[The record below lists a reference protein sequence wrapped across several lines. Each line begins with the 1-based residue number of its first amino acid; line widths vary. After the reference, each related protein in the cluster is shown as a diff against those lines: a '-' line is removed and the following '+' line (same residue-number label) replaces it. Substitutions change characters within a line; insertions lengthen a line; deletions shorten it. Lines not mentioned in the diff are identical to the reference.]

1 MAKSKRNKAEIKVA
15 GIDDDS
21 PPWATWLTQI
31 AFVLAVGIAIAR
43 AMMSETARQAFD
55 AVPGALPAPPRS
67 PGATTSLVLDALCW
81 LPALLVLL
89 RLLIDRQYIVRWT
102 WSQLFFGGLA
112 LWAACS
118 VAWAS
123 DKFLSLIAASHTIA
137 AAMLIWSVAQL
148 VRSWVRFRIVAG
160 ICLGL
165 LLIYSA
171 QGLVFKFI
179 DVPENIKYWNEH
191 KDEELR
197 QRGWEPGSFSARQ
210 FERKLTGGEMIG
222 FNTSPNSFAA
232 VLVLLT
238 IVSIGVAIQR
248 SSDDRSAMIP
258 IVATVLII
266 LPPAML
272 VLYFTHARTA
282 AGTIFL
288 SVCALLYLAGE
299 RRRAWLSANAKFA
312 YFVIVVIVLLGAA
325 ALIGHGVY
333 HGSLPQD
340 SLNFRWR
347 YWSAASRLFA
357 RHPLAGVGWGNFG
370 EHYLAVRWPIAA
382 EEIQDPHNFVVRSF
396 AELGL
401 IGGLLCLTWIAR
413 AGWELTRPIVPK
425 ESTGGTAAGGR
436 GALMLGAS
444 AIVLGVVINCAASID
459 FAQDSSYVF
468 FEVFR
473 RLMALGLLFVAL
485 IATTVRSLKD
495 QSIDDRP
502 APWLLAATLI
512 ALGAFFVHNLIDF
525 VIAEPGPLIL
535 FAVVLGAALGVRT
548 PSAAGSTRRSNAH
561 IGGILGAGVLA
572 WVVAITAIVIPI
584 ADAEQRA
591 DDADDAIR
599 HGRVDEAAKTLAAAA
614 KEVRCNADY
623 AYRSATAMIQAS
635 APAEQVKAM
644 LEMAIAE
651 DPAGV
656 VYYLTRAGFE
666 RRLPQPDPAAI
677 RADYDR
683 ALRLDPQNIPAR
695 IDYAEALTKL
705 GDPSAAAEQ
714 YRLALAT
721 NDQYHPD
728 EPKRL
733 DPERVRQI
741 KETIAQLAHA
751 AGTATTTPS

>member
-1 MAKSKRNKAEIKVA
+1 MARSKRNKAEIKVP
-15 GIDDDS
+15 GIDDDP
-21 PPWATWLTQI
+21 PPWATWLTQL
-31 AFVLAVGIAIAR
+31 ALVLAVAVAIAR
-43 AMMSETARQAFD
+43 ALMSETARQAFD

-81 LPALLVLL
+81 LPALLLLL
-89 RLLIDRQYIVRWT
+89 RRLVDRQYIVRWT
-102 WSQLFFGGLA
+102 WSQLFFAGIA
-112 LWAACS
+112 LWSACS
-118 VAWAS
+118 VAWAT
-123 DKFLSLIAASHTIA
+123 DRFLSLVAASHTIA

-148 VRSWVRFRIVAG
+148 VRSWVRLRIVAG
-160 ICLGL
+160 VCLGL
-165 LLIYSA
+165 LLIYTA
-171 QGLVFKFI
+171 QGLVFKFV

-191 KDEELR
+191 KDAELR

-238 IVSIGVAIQR
+238 IVSAGVAIQR
-248 SSDDRSAMIP
+248 SSDDRSAAIP
-258 IVATVLII
+258 IAAAALIL
-266 LPPAML
+266 LPPAMI

-288 SVCALLYLAGE
+288 CACALLYLAGG
-299 RRRAWLSANAKFA
+299 RRRAWLSANAKLA
-312 YFVIVVIVLLGAA
+312 YFAVVAIILFGAT
-325 ALIGHGVY
+325 ALVGHGIY

-347 YWSAASRLFA
+347 YWSAASHLLA
-357 RHPLAGVGWGNFG
+357 RHPLTGVGWGNFG

-382 EEIQDPHNFVVRSF
+382 EEIQDPHNFLVRSF
-396 AELGL
+396 AELGV
-401 IGGLLCLTWIAR
+401 IGGLLCLAWIVR
-413 AGWELTRPIVPK
+413 TGWELTRPVVPR
-425 ESTGGTAAGGR
+425 ESTGLTGR
-436 GALMLGAS
+436 GPLLVGAA

-459 FAQDSSYVF
+459 FDQDSSYVI

-473 RLMALGLLFVAL
+473 RLMALGLLLVAL

-502 APWLLAATLI
+502 APWLLAAVLI
-512 ALGAFFVHNLIDF
+512 GLGAFVVHNLIDF

-548 PSAAGSTRRSNAH
+548 PSAAGTKRKSNAM
-561 IGGILGAGVLA
+561 IGGVFGAAALA
-572 WVVAITAIVIPI
+572 WVVAIAALVIPI

-591 DDADDAIR
+591 DEADDAIR
-599 HGRVDEAAKTLAAAA
+599 HGRVDEAAKMFEAAA

-644 LEMAIAE
+644 LEMAIAA

-666 RRLPQPDPAAI
+666 RRLPQPDAAAV

-695 IDYAEALTKL
+695 LDYAEALMKL
-705 GDPSAAAEQ
+705 GDPAAAAEQ

-721 NDQYHPD
+721 NDAYHPD

-733 DPERVRQI
+733 DPDRVRQI
-741 KETIAQLAHA
+741 KETIAQLEHA
-751 AGTATTTPS
+751 TAAAPLTTKPA